1 MGKSKKTIKD
11 MDTYTKG
18 NKSFKS
24 TLAKTKATKK
34 SVSSNKSLLIRNE
47 TNNNIHDLLHSNM
60 ASNLQYINE
69 EDNENDD
76 SDFDFSDDD
85 DDMVMEFDNDG
96 KMIIPDDDSVQK
108 EENDD
113 DESKDESMKQPKKKN
128 RRVSKLEN
136 VKNAKQ
142 NKNKQKQL

>member
-1 MGKSKKTIKD
+1 MGDERYYNDEDDDDDSDSEEDYTTKYSKSIKSKTIKD

-34 SVSSNKSLLIRNE
+34 SMSANKSLLIRNE

-113 DESKDESMKQPKKKN
+113 DESKD
-128 RRVSKLEN
+128 
-136 VKNAKQ
+136 
-142 NKNKQKQL
+142 